1 MSRSEDSPSDFIVF
15 RTPAKR
21 DDRLDPARLYA
32 QALDLV
38 GKVHFVLEHTAARF
52 YLRDR
57 LDRAATAVAVR
68 FARAESELKS
78 NRWRSYREAL
88 VVITDVVTMLDIID
102 RQKVTTEDQAL
113 TEARALA
120 RSLLTDVRP
129 LAALG

>member
-1 MSRSEDSPSDFIVF
+1 MPREDSPSDFIVF
-15 RTPAKR
+15 RTPVSR

-38 GKVHFVLEHTAARF
+38 EKVHIVLEHTAARF
-52 YLRDR
+52 HLRDR
-57 LDRAATAVAVR
+57 LDRAATTVAVR

-78 NRWRSYREAL
+78 NRWRYYRDAL
-88 VVITDVVTMLDIID
+88 VVITDVVTLLDIID

-120 RSLLTDVRP
+120 RRLLTDVRP

>member
-1 MSRSEDSPSDFIVF
+1 MPREDSPSDFIVF
-15 RTPAKR
+15 RTPAMR

-38 GKVHFVLEHTAARF
+38 EKVHIVVEHTAARF
-52 YLRDR
+52 HLRDR
-57 LDRAATAVAVR
+57 LDRAVTMVAVR

-78 NRWRSYREAL
+78 NRWRYYRDAL
-88 VVITDVVTMLDIID
+88 GVITDVVTMLDIID
-102 RQKVTTEDQAL
+102 RQKITTEDEAL

-120 RSLLTDVRP
+120 RRLLTDVRP